1 MGLLYLGLM
10 AWSLLYY
17 VVLPVV
23 ILAAIFHQSI
33 FGGLIT
39 YVVGMCY
46 PHRGLHFA
54 LNQAAL
60 HVHAEP
66 PAHSSPPVTHA
77 EVQSH

>member
-1 MGLLYLGLM
+1 MDFFTSPMGLMYLGIL

-46 PHRGLHFA
+46 PHRGLHMA
-54 LNQAAL
+54 LNQA
-60 HVHAEP
+60 EP
-66 PAHSSPPVTHA
+66 PLHA
-77 EVQSH
+77 RSEAAVSAK